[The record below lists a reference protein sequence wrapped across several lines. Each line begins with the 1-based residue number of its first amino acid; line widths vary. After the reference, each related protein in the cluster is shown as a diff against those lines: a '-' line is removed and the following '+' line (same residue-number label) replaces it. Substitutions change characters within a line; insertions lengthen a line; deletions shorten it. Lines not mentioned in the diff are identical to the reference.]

1 MASGRKGNSPLTF
14 PEIFLKIHR
23 KAEIITF
30 PGILVCNPRVSIFSF
45 KIRMKHKFSLLINQN
60 ILKKIQISTVFLFY
74 CFHTSFI
81 WISVQLLIECNDYS
95 NKHRIQSCGAYQRKY
110 GRYIIIQLRLYF
122 QIILAYF
129 NVTNINPND
138 QKMHHADTALS
149 NMFPIV

>member
-81 WISVQLLIECNDYS
+81 WISVQLLIKYNDYS
-95 NKHRIQSCGAYQRKY
+95 NKHRIQSCGAYWRGGTYQRKY
-110 GRYIIIQLRLYF
+110 GRYIIIQLRSYF

-129 NVTNINPND
+129 NVTKINPND
-138 QKMHHADTALS
+138 QKMHHADTVL
-149 NMFPIV
+149 